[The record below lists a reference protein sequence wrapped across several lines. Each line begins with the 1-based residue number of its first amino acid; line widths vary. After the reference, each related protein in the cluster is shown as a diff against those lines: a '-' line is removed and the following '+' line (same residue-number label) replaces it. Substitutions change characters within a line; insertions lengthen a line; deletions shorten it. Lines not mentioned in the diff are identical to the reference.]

1 MPNHYHLILREI
13 ISGGISLFM
22 QKIGGYTG
30 YFNQQYNR
38 NGTLFDSRYKYIEIK
53 DDAQLFAAFNYV
65 HTNPV
70 ELVEPMW
77 KEQKVKD
84 FDKAKS
90 FLKKIINGQVIKT
103 ILAFQIFQTQ

>member
-1 MPNHYHLILREI
+1 
-13 ISGGISLFM
+13 M